1 MHILVIDGQG
11 GNIGRQ
17 LVKMIAQRFPQ
28 AQLTAVGTNSSA
40 TANMMKG
47 GASAGATGENAVKVG
62 CRKADIIV
70 GPLGIV
76 VADSLLGEVTAEMAV
91 AVARSEAVK
100 ILIPL
105 NRCDNLVAGVGEI
118 STAQLLEDAME
129 KISVLLG

>member
-62 CRKADIIV
+62 CRKSDIIV

-91 AVARSEAVK
+91 AVARSEAIK

-105 NRCDNLVAGVGEI
+105 NRCDNLVAGVGEV

>member
-105 NRCDNLVAGVGEI
+105 NRCDNLVAGVGEV

>member
-91 AVARSEAVK
+91 AVARSEAIK

-105 NRCDNLVAGVGEI
+105 NRCDNLVAGVGEV

>member
-1 MHILVIDGQG
+1 MHILVLDGQG

-105 NRCDNLVAGVGEI
+105 NRCDNLVAGVGEV